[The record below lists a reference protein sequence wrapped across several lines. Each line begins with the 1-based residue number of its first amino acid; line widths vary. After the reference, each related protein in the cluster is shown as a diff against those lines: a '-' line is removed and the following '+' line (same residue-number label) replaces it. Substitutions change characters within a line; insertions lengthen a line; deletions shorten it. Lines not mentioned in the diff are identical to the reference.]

1 MAQRLK
7 LREGSNMSLHLDSD
21 GFVNEAVLRKNQ
33 GAYPQPDWHGK
44 GPNEERDI
52 DEWAEDRDRKAEK
65 RQWGIKGLPGR
76 PPKNVDKRVLKYV
89 DDPLIA
95 AHPKTWIEQIMEQ
108 GFMTPTIKQVTPD
121 GKQMWF
127 IENGIDYV
135 ADLGPRVHVQKAAF
149 KPTLRQPKISYAPTQ
164 ANKDRK
170 QSPNVQGEPY
180 TGDVVDEEEE
190 RGGL

>member
-1 MAQRLK
+1 M
-7 LREGSNMSLHLDSD
+7 GSLDSD
-21 GFVNEAVLRKNQ
+21 GFINESVLRKNQ

-52 DEWAEDRDRKAEK
+52 DEWAEDRERKGEK

-76 PPKNVDKRVLKYV
+76 PPKGVNKRVLKQYE
-89 DDPLIA
+89 A
-95 AHPKTWIEQIMEQ
+95 PKTWIEQIMEQ
-108 GFMTPTIKQVTPD
+108 GYMAPMIKQVTPD

-127 IENGIDYV
+127 IDNGIDYV
-135 ADLGPRVHVQKAAF
+135 ADLGTHVHVQKAFF

-164 ANKDRK
+164 ANRDRK
-170 QSPNVQGEPY
+170 QRNNVQGEPY
-180 TGDVVDEEEE
+180 TGDTVIDEEDE